1 MRFGADRASGMISR
15 RELVLSAALLGTGCA
30 GTGTS
35 QRLSRFVTVDGG
47 RLWLGDAS
55 YRYTGANMY
64 FGAYL
69 GSKAPL
75 GNRDRL
81 KRELDAL
88 KELGVANLRVLGAS
102 ELSPLRNSLRPAFH
116 DGKQVLN
123 EDLLDGLDFILAEM
137 GARDMRAVI
146 YLGNFWEWSGGF
158 ATYLYWTNGGHYIDM
173 NDPAHPWPEFADFS
187 AQFYASLPAV
197 ALYRDYVHSLVTR
210 SNAITQRA
218 YRDDNT
224 IMAWQLANEP
234 RPAGSDAFGAKN
246 MTAFRA
252 WIADTAKFIKS
263 LDGNHLV
270 STGNE
275 GLKGCLESAE
285 CVSAAHGV
293 AEIDY
298 LTCHIWP
305 LNWSWVK
312 ADDLPGTYAK
322 GEQLSAD
329 YFDRHVALA
338 KAMNKPLVIE
348 EFGFPRDGGS
358 YDPGTPTTFRD
369 RFYAMIYAR
378 VADGAKNSGPVAGS
392 NFWGWGGSGRPQH
405 LDHRMQ
411 RGETDYVGDPPHE
424 PQGWYSVFDNDTS
437 TLDVIRRS
445 AAALKA

>member
-1 MRFGADRASGMISR
+1 MKISR
-15 RELVLSAALLGTGCA
+15 REMVLSGALLGAGC
-30 GTGTS
+30 TTMKSS
-35 QRLSRFVTVDGG
+35 QKPGGFVTVEGG
-47 RLWLGDAS
+47 RLSLDGAP

-64 FGAYL
+64 YGAYI
-69 GSKAPL
+69 GANAPF

-88 KELGVANLRVLGAS
+88 KAIGVGNLRVLGAS
-102 ELSPLRNSLRPAFH
+102 ELSPLKNSLQPAFH
-116 DGKQVLN
+116 DRQSSN
-123 EDLLDGLDFILAEM
+123 EELLGGLDFLLAEM
-137 GARDMRAVI
+137 GARDMRAVV

-173 NDPAHPWPEFADFS
+173 NDPAHPWPEFPDFS
-187 AQFYASLPAV
+187 AQFYANAAAV
-197 ALYRDYVHSLVTR
+197 ALYRDYARSLVTR
-210 SNAITQRA
+210 TNTITGRP
-218 YRDDNT
+218 YRDETT

-246 MTAFRA
+246 MTAFRG

-263 LDGNHLV
+263 LDGHHLV

-275 GLKGCLESAE
+275 GLKGCLESAD
-285 CVSAAHGV
+285 CVSAAHAG

-305 LNWSWVK
+305 LNWSWVD
-312 ADDLPGTYAK
+312 ANDLPGTYAK
-322 GEQLSAD
+322 GEQLSAN

-338 KAMNKPLVIE
+338 KALNKPLVVE

-358 YDPGTPTTFRD
+358 YDPGTLTTFRD

-378 VADGAKNSGPVAGS
+378 VVEGAKNGGPVAGS
-392 NFWGWGGSGRPQH
+392 NFWGWGGSGRPRH
-405 LDHRMQ
+405 PDHRML

-424 PQGWYSVFDNDTS
+424 PQGWYSVFDNDAS
-437 TLDVIRRS
+437 TLEIIRRN
-445 AAALKA
+445 AEALKA

>member
-1 MRFGADRASGMISR
+1 MISR
-15 RELVLSAALLGTGCA
+15 REMVLSAALLSAGCA
-30 GTGTS
+30 GTQPWQKPS
-35 QRLSRFVTVDGG
+35 RLVTVEGG
-47 RLWLGDAS
+47 QLSLSGTA

-64 FGAYL
+64 YGAYL
-69 GSKAPL
+69 GANAPF

-88 KELGVANLRVLGAS
+88 KALGVGNLRVLGAS
-102 ELSPLRNSLRPAFH
+102 ELSPLKNSLQPAFH
-116 DGKQVLN
+116 DRQSRN
-123 EDLLDGLDFILAEM
+123 EGLLDGLDFLLAEM
-137 GARDMRAVI
+137 GAREMRALI
-146 YLGNFWEWSGGF
+146 YLGNIWEWSGGF

-187 AQFYASLPAV
+187 AQFYANAAAV
-197 ALYRDYVHSLVTR
+197 ALYRDYVRSLVTR
-210 SNAITQRA
+210 TNTITRRA

-234 RPAGSDAFGAKN
+234 RPAGSDAFGARN
-246 MTAFRA
+246 MASFRG
-252 WIADTAKFIKS
+252 WIADTARFIKS

-275 GLKGCLESAE
+275 GLKGCLESTD

-305 LNWSWVK
+305 LNWKWVD
-312 ADDLPGTYAK
+312 ANDLPGTYAK

-338 KAMNKPLVIE
+338 KTLNKPLVIE

-358 YDPGTPTTFRD
+358 YDPGTPTTYRD

-378 VADGAKNSGPVAGS
+378 VVDGAKNGSPVAGS
-392 NFWGWGGSGRPQH
+392 NFWGWGGSGRPRH
-405 LDHRMQ
+405 PDHRMR

-424 PQGWYSVFDNDTS
+424 PQGWYSVFDSDAS
-437 TLDVIRRS
+437 TLDIIRRN
-445 AAALKA
+445 AEALKS